1 MTTRLLRAASL
12 AAILASS
19 SLLGAAHAAPTAADS
34 LDGRWSASL
43 VTQSGEV
50 IPFRLDISGSGPT
63 LKGTLYD
70 GFDPYETTTSA
81 SFDDGKLVLNIEHY
95 LTTITATVTDGQLS
109 GGVVT
114 QNRGSSAQYSFQ
126 ATRYVKPAT
135 TVNNVPAIAGSW
147 EIPLQTPSSKG
158 EKAFRFIV
166 KQNGAEVA
174 ASILRVDGDTG
185 AYSGTYSDGKWVLS
199 HFDGSRPGVIVVTPG
214 PDGTLQ
220 VLQNP
225 QHPEPVA
232 SSATSASANSTNTS
246 AARTV
251 PTSSKAYDDS
261 IADGRY
267 APALIAYRTE
277 VARAKGL
284 PEPDNYET
292 HTTVRDPNEKFT
304 FNFPDV
310 DGHLVSNDDPRFKG
324 KVVLAI
330 VTGTWCPN
338 CHDEAQYLVKLDKKY
353 RDKGLAIVALD
364 FEEPEQQGSLTRER
378 AFVKQ
383 YGVKYTY
390 LIAGAPAEMWE
401 KVPQAVNLNT
411 WPATIFIGRDG
422 HVNSIHS
429 GFASPASGEFH
440 HQLEKEFTA
449 KIEKLLAERPKNVT
463 EASADSGR
471 GTL

>member
-1 MTTRLLRAASL
+1 MTTRLLRAASF

-19 SLLGAAHAAPTAADS
+19 SLSGAAHAATTAADS

-43 VTQSGEV
+43 VTQNGQV
-50 IPFRLDISGSGPT
+50 IPFRLDISGSGPS

-95 LTTITATVTDGQLS
+95 LTTITATVSDGQLT
-109 GGVVT
+109 GNVVT
-114 QNRGSSAQYSFQ
+114 QNRGSSAQYGFQ
-126 ATRYVKPAT
+126 ASRYVKP
-135 TVNNVPAIAGSW
+135 TVTANNVPSIAGSW

-214 PDGTLQ
+214 SDGTLQ

-225 QHPEPVA
+225 QHPDPVA
-232 SSATSASANSTNTS
+232 ASGSGTG
-246 AARTV
+246 AARAV
-251 PTSSKAYDDS
+251 PTGSKSYDDS

-267 APALIAYRTE
+267 APALVAYRSE
-277 VARAKGL
+277 IARAKGL

-364 FEEPEQQGSLTRER
+364 FEEPEQQGSLAREH

-411 WPATIFIGRDG
+411 WPATIFMGRDG
-422 HVNSIHS
+422 RVNSIHS

-449 KIEKLLAERPKNVT
+449 KIEKLLAEKSTNVKQ
-463 EASADSGR
+463 ASAASPGP
-471 GTL
+471 G